1 MFMNISYHSWVFPLV
16 VGILSI
22 MLSLTVLL
30 GAIGMAHGYTA
41 FEYRSSPVY
50 DVPMPTNLI

>member
-1 MFMNISYHSWVFPLV
+1 MFMHTSYRSWAFPLV
-16 VGILSI
+16 LGILSI
-22 MLSLTVLL
+22 LLSLTVLL